1 MKPKK
6 TSRTALLLGAALVVS
21 ITTAFAT
28 SGETPEQRD
37 MALNAGTVF
46 KDQSMMSYTDP
57 DGVTHY
63 STDGGKTF
71 TPMTDAEFEAAY
83 PTPKVVWWTYEDYA
97 AWLEGEKANLQAM
110 IGEKGWTGGRGEFI
124 WDQAMVDE
132 TIALYES
139 ILEDIKNG
147 VLVSRSVDGSE
158 DTMLA
163 MGWESPLSTRE
174 SPATAADFKDYEP
187 YGLTFDETSKTL
199 SYNGKRVRYFFDGAE
214 VEPGGYAIRLEYTDP
229 EKKGDI
235 DLHTVRQRVDNKDG
249 SYDLMGPLTGLE
261 PYSQAE
267 FDARQFLPAFLQAVT
282 IMEEDKAA
290 GDAVSQSG
298 PAVQAEASSTGGS
311 TTGRTLAQIFAS
323 YEVYGLTY
331 KEAVTGNGTER
342 NLFYNGQPVR
352 SFGDVSP
359 SGSAFSFTSTDPE
372 GIQVRTVYNESGE
385 LVGIEPVAA

>member
-1 MKPKK
+1 
-6 TSRTALLLGAALVVS
+6 
-21 ITTAFAT
+21 
-28 SGETPEQRD
+28 
-37 MALNAGTVF
+37 
-46 KDQSMMSYTDP
+46 
-57 DGVTHY
+57 
-63 STDGGKTF
+63 
-71 TPMTDAEFEAAY
+71 MTDAEFEAAY

-331 KEAVTGNGTER
+331 KEAVTGNGAER